1 MARENNLSWG
11 KKHHYEYRYSTITVG
26 KKKWTYNY
34 IAVLYMCYVNHPL
47 ISIWNPQI
55 HPELRL

>member
-1 MARENNLSWG
+1 MNTGIAQLLWE
-11 KKHHYEYRYSTITVG
+11 KKSG
-26 KKKWTYNY
+26 QYNY